1 MSSFRGLPFQLH
13 YFSSIKGMTSL
24 KDFLFFAQRK
34 CEWMGN
40 KDFVLVKKHFIVSLN
55 NLNDLCNLIYTLVC
69 VPIMEIRKCRLWISF
84 FFNLST
90 KEQSQHSLK

>member
-1 MSSFRGLPFQLH
+1 MGTELKGFPFAL
-13 YFSSIKGMTSL
+13 L
-24 KDFLFFAQRK
+24 KENVSEWVTKTLFLLK
-34 CEWMGN
+34 N
-40 KDFVLVKKHFIVSLN
+40 ILLSLN

-69 VPIMEIRKCRLWISF
+69 VPIMEIRKCRLRISF